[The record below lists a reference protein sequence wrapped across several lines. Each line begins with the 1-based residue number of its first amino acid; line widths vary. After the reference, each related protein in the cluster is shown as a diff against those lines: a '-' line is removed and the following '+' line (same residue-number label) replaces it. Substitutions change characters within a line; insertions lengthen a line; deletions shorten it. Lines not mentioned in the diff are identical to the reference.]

1 MIKRIIVVVV
11 ALAIVGVIG
20 YRASVNLKAK
30 KAAQNQP
37 VAEKIVPVQ
46 TTTALSREFTD
57 RIKASGN
64 VQAESEVVL
73 FSKVP
78 GKIVRNN
85 VKMGSVVTPGMTV
98 AVVSRDEIGYQYN
111 AFEVKSDVKG
121 VVVRVLQNPGALVS
135 PATPLISMVDIDTV
149 KAVAAVDE
157 LKIRFVRLG
166 QAVKVRLQAYPSEAF
181 NAVVSNISPVAS
193 PLTRTIEVEVSIPNA
208 NHRIKP
214 GMYAEAEFEE
224 GRHRGLVLPIVA
236 VVDRAGRKYVFAVA
250 DGKALMK
257 EVTTG
262 AVVGDMIEIISGIDG
277 GETIV
282 SAGADRL
289 ENNDKVTVVK
299 S

>member
-1 MIKRIIVVVV
+1 MIKKIIAVVV
-11 ALAIVGVIG
+11 ALAVVGVIG

-37 VAEKIVPVQ
+37 VAEKIVPVR
-46 TTTALSREFTD
+46 TTTAQPREFTD

-98 AVVSRDEIGYQYN
+98 AVVNRDEIGYQYN

-166 QAVKVRLQAYPSEAF
+166 QAVKVHLQAYPNELFS
-181 NAVVSNISPVAS
+181 AVVSNISPVANS
-193 PLTRTIEVEVSIPNA
+193 LTRTIEVEVSIPNA

-236 VVDRAGRKYVFAVA
+236 VVDRSGRKYVFAVA
-250 DGKALMK
+250 GGKALMK

-262 AVVGDMIEIISGIDG
+262 AVAGDMIEIVSGIDG
-277 GETIV
+277 SETIV
-282 SAGADRL
+282 STGADRL
-289 ENNDKVTVVK
+289 ENDDKVTVVK

>member
-1 MIKRIIVVVV
+1 MIKRIIAVAV
-11 ALAIVGVIG
+11 ALAVVGVIG

-30 KAAQNQP
+30 RAAQNQP

-46 TTTALSREFTD
+46 TTAALSREFTD

-64 VQAESEVVL
+64 IQAESEVVL

-85 VKMGSVVTPGMTV
+85 VKMGSVVTPGMIV

-166 QAVKVRLQAYPSEAF
+166 QAVKVHLQAYPNEAF
-181 NAVVSNISPVAS
+181 NAVVSNISPVAN

-250 DGKALMK
+250 DGKAQMK

-262 AVVGDMIEIISGIDG
+262 AVAGDMIEIISGIDG
-277 GETIV
+277 SETIV
-282 SAGADRL
+282 STGADKL

>member
-1 MIKRIIVVVV
+1 MIKRIIAVVIVLAVVV
-11 ALAIVGVIG
+11 VIG

-121 VVVRVLQNPGALVS
+121 VVVRVLQNPGALIS

-166 QAVKVRLQAYPSEAF
+166 QAVKVRLQAYPNEAF

-208 NHRIKP
+208 NHKIKP

-262 AVVGDMIEIISGIDG
+262 AVAGDMIEIISGIDG
-277 GETIV
+277 SETIV
-282 SAGADRL
+282 STGADKL

>member
-1 MIKRIIVVVV
+1 MIKRIIAVVI
-11 ALAIVGVIG
+11 ALAVVGVIG
-20 YRASVNLKAK
+20 YRASVNLRAK
-30 KAAQNQP
+30 KAAQNKP

-121 VVVRVLQNPGALVS
+121 VVVRVLQNPGALVN

-166 QAVKVRLQAYPSEAF
+166 QAVNVRLQAYPSEAF
-181 NAVVSNISPVAS
+181 NAVVSNISPVAN

-214 GMYAEAEFEE
+214 GMYAESEFEE

-277 GETIV
+277 SETIV
-282 SAGADRL
+282 STGADKL
-289 ENNDKVTVVK
+289 ESNDKVTVVK

>member
-1 MIKRIIVVVV
+1 MIKRIIAVAV
-11 ALAIVGVIG
+11 ALAVVGVIG

-30 KAAQNQP
+30 RAAQNQP

-46 TTTALSREFTD
+46 TTAALSREFTD

-64 VQAESEVVL
+64 IQAESEVVL

-85 VKMGSVVTPGMTV
+85 VKMGSVVTPGMIV

-166 QAVKVRLQAYPSEAF
+166 QAVKVHLQAYPNEAF
-181 NAVVSNISPVAS
+181 NAVVSNISPVAN

-262 AVVGDMIEIISGIDG
+262 AVAGDMIEVISGIDG
-277 GETIV
+277 SETIV
-282 SAGADRL
+282 STGADKL

>member
-1 MIKRIIVVVV
+1 MIKRIIAVVIT
-11 ALAIVGVIG
+11 LAIVGVIG
-20 YRASVNLKAK
+20 YRASVNLRAK

-37 VAEKIVPVQ
+37 VAEKIVPVR

-64 VQAESEVVL
+64 VQAESDVVL

-166 QAVKVRLQAYPSEAF
+166 QAVKVRLQAYPNEAF

-250 DGKALMK
+250 NGKALMK

-262 AVVGDMIEIISGIDG
+262 AVAGDMIEIVSGLDG
-277 GETIV
+277 DETIV
-282 SAGADRL
+282 STGADRL
-289 ENNDKVTVVK
+289 ENGDKVTVVK

>member
-1 MIKRIIVVVV
+1 MIKRIIAVLI
-11 ALAIVGVIG
+11 ALAVVGVIG

-30 KAAQNQP
+30 KVAQNQS
-37 VAEKIVPVQ
+37 VAEKIVPVV
-46 TTTALSREFTD
+46 TTAAVSREFTD

-121 VVVRVLQNPGALVS
+121 VVVRVLQNPGALIS

-166 QAVKVRLQAYPSEAF
+166 QPVKVRLQAYPNESF
-181 NAVVSNISPVAS
+181 NAVVSNVSPVANS
-193 PLTRTIEVEVSIPNA
+193 LTRSIEVEVSIPNG

-224 GRHRGLVLPIVA
+224 GRHRGFVLPIVA

-262 AVVGDMIEIISGIDG
+262 AVAGDMIEIVSGIDG
-277 GETIV
+277 TETIV
-282 SAGADRL
+282 STGADKL
-289 ENNDKVTVVK
+289 ENNDKVIVVK

>member
-1 MIKRIIVVVV
+1 MIKRIIAVVI
-11 ALAIVGVIG
+11 ALAFVGVIG
-20 YRASVNLKAK
+20 YRASVNLRAK

-166 QAVKVRLQAYPSEAF
+166 QAVKVHLQAYPNEAF
-181 NAVVSNISPVAS
+181 NAVVSNISPVAN

-262 AVVGDMIEIISGIDG
+262 AVAGDMIEVISGIDG
-277 GETIV
+277 SETIV
-282 SAGADRL
+282 STGADKL

>member
-1 MIKRIIVVVV
+1 MIKKIIAIVI
-11 ALAIVGVIG
+11 ALAVVGVIG

-37 VAEKIVPVQ
+37 ISEKIVPVQ
-46 TTTALSREFTD
+46 TTTARFREFTD

-85 VKMGSVVTPGMTV
+85 VKMGSGVTPGMTV

-121 VVVRVLQNPGALVS
+121 VVVRILQNPGALIN
-135 PATPLISMVDIDTV
+135 PATPLMSMVDIDTV

-166 QAVKVRLQAYPSEAF
+166 QPVKVRLQAYPGEIF
-181 NAVVSNISPVAS
+181 NAVVSNISPVANS
-193 PLTRTIEVEVSIPNA
+193 VTRTIEVEVSIPNG
-208 NHRIKP
+208 NHKIKP

-236 VVDRAGRKYVFAVA
+236 VVDRTARP
-250 DGKALMK
+250 
-257 EVTTG
+257 
-262 AVVGDMIEIISGIDG
+262 S
-277 GETIV
+277 
-282 SAGADRL
+282 
-289 ENNDKVTVVK
+289 
-299 S
+299 

>member
-1 MIKRIIVVVV
+1 MIKRIIAVVI
-11 ALAIVGVIG
+11 ALAFVGVIG
-20 YRASVNLKAK
+20 YRASVNLRAK

-46 TTTALSREFTD
+46 TTAALSREFTD

-64 VQAESEVVL
+64 IQAESEVVL

-85 VKMGSVVTPGMTV
+85 VKMGSVVTPGMIV

-111 AFEVKSDVKG
+111 TFEVKSDVKG

-166 QAVKVRLQAYPSEAF
+166 QAVKVHLQAYPNEAF
-181 NAVVSNISPVAS
+181 NAVVSNISPVAN

-262 AVVGDMIEIISGIDG
+262 AVAGDMIEVISGIDG
-277 GETIV
+277 SETIV
-282 SAGADRL
+282 STGADKL